1 MQFIKESLQNAIVN
15 ITRNKLITAL
25 CLAIITFTLLIFGL
39 FSYITMSLEQ
49 FTGQFTKKIEAIFY
63 IKENTE
69 SIHIDSLI
77 KRLQESLLVEN
88 VSYISKSE
96 TERKFS
102 KQFPDLKH
110 ILTEFDSP
118 PFPASITVEFKQN
131 EEDYKINN
139 KIVSFIEDIE
149 RLSIIESKD
158 VNLDWARR
166 VLSMKEF
173 ISLIGFF
180 LTTILF
186 MVTLFII
193 YNVIKINILY
203 RKDEIEI
210 LSLIG
215 ATDRYIKFPFII
227 EGAILGFAGGILSS
241 LFLILTIKFFPEYQG
256 TLFDIV
262 KEMFD
267 VNNIPLSLFIKLLF
281 TGLFVGI
288 ISAILSLISSAKK
301 DKFAQG

>member
-1 MQFIKESLQNAIVN
+1 MQFIKESLNNAIVN
-15 ITRNKLITAL
+15 ITRNKLITLL

-39 FSYITMSLEQ
+39 FSYISFSLEQ

-69 SIHIDSLI
+69 NSHVDSLI
-77 KRLQESLLVEN
+77 KRLKESLLVEK
-88 VSYISKSE
+88 VTYISKAE

-110 ILTEFDSP
+110 ILTEFETP
-118 PFPASITVEFKQN
+118 PFPESITVEFRQDDA
-131 EEDYKINN
+131 DYKINE

-158 VNLDWARR
+158 VNLDWAKR
-166 VLSMKEF
+166 VLSVKEF

-180 LTTILF
+180 LTSILF
-186 MVTLFII
+186 IVTLFII

-203 RKDEIEI
+203 RKEEIEI

-227 EGAILGFAGGILSS
+227 EGAILGITGGMLSS
-241 LFLILTIKFFPEYQG
+241 LFLLLTIKLFPEYQG
-256 TLFDIV
+256 TVFEIV

-267 VNNIPLSLFIKLLF
+267 ISNIPFSLFIKLIF

-288 ISAILSLISSAKK
+288 VSALLSILRFSKRDELTE
-301 DKFAQG
+301 G